1 MVVRHKSNRGWKL
14 VAAFLAGSLASTF
27 SSGKISAQEASKFE
41 LPFTKRSTLGT
52 TGKAHASL
60 TGAIEAQRKGDYDAA
75 AKLFR
80 EAQVLQSDL
89 TPTERTELS
98 RLMSANQDA
107 LRQRKEAEASLAA
120 VQQLVDKGQVNSASD
135 LLRRLEANEQ
145 YFSAASKQ
153 KFATLQ
159 EKVHSGR
166 TTARAADRGSDSASK
181 ARALIAEGRSLTMDG
196 KFEAAEQK
204 IREAESLRVTFS
216 ASEDTPS
223 KLRDDIQK
231 SRNDARFLLTA
242 GHQALAANDLELA
255 EKLAKAADR
264 AAGPLTFRFAL
275 DNPTRLLKDIL
286 EAKATRT
293 ASATPAGTSRAATPN
308 SVSGIVQA
316 SASDLGFAN
325 PEAEAHCRSL
335 VKESRAAMQKGDMTS
350 ARQIAEKARA
360 TRANLPWWEDTPE
373 RVLAEIQKSDAA
385 KNAMNVADAGKL
397 SPEQQ
402 LKAARLL
409 FSKGELDQATEM
421 VMKLKAN
428 TTARWGLFDD
438 NPDRLRGEIEK
449 ALNKRNQDE
458 SVKVLIEARK
468 LYDGG
473 DYEKAT
479 RAAYRAQQLHGPY
492 SIWELGDR
500 PQKLIAEIESARL
513 RKKVTNKLDTAITQT
528 ATRAENKANL
538 AANRA
543 DQSIKKN
550 LEKTQDT
557 VKKATDTTD
566 RAISQV
572 AGAAQAVGSKVDDA
586 VSKAEG
592 TVSGLVGIPPLPG
605 AKEHADTSVPAL
617 LDEARALQA
626 KGRLVEARAK
636 VIQAQRMG
644 GGSLPPGVA
653 TPEEVLSDLNRMAAK
668 QVALSLA
675 TVNDIAS
682 KGGAD
687 SFQLARMEVDRA
699 RLLAKEFGLDQSTVD
714 AKAKWLA
721 SAAQPAKESTT
732 KDSFVGGIPPLPT
745 PQSAL
750 PPLPGAPTGLPPLP
764 GGFPDSKELT
774 PPLPV
779 GTPGDSTNPGKAL
792 LDKARA
798 ELRAGQGTNAR
809 RLAEEAHQGPYGVKD
824 EASALLRTI
833 DTEDGNQRGLEAK
846 RTFDAGVAAYN
857 RKEYS
862 QALAIFT
869 TVQDKFLDK
878 ERASRKKELLQSPAL
893 QGLVRS
899 DLEKPGM
906 GGSGPIAR
914 VKPGTD
920 IPGLPGADNSPAGA
934 APKTD
939 LVEAAQAIKE
949 VKFSQL
955 RQQGLDA
962 QREAAE
968 KFRAGQTDAALEILQ
983 DHLSQLN
990 DAQLDATKLAL
1001 LKRPVESR
1009 LQHFKLLKAQKEF
1022 LEKDNVV
1029 RDTKRNS
1036 ISQKQLAEEN
1046 KQKKVSEQMKL
1057 FNQAFKEA
1065 KYLEAE
1071 SFAMRA
1077 HELDPDN
1084 SMAAA
1089 AVSMAKMQ
1097 RNVSVAKG
1105 AKNEREKFFFE
1116 GMTDAE
1122 SMGTMLTVNKPLD
1135 GGAEGAAER
1144 RNRRNSSLT
1153 TLATPRRTTAA
1164 DREIESRLNTP
1175 VNINFKDITLREA
1188 LEDLRKYY
1196 NINIV
1201 PDVAAL
1207 EEEGVSLERPVTLM
1221 LEQVSLKSALNLML
1235 RSAHLTY
1242 VIKDEVLLITT
1253 ESQARGKLQTVTY
1266 QVTDL
1271 ITPLENF
1278 GSLKAGQPLTNRGAT
1293 RQTMAGG
1300 NNPGI
1305 SGGNPTPIQAP
1316 YSLSGGTGV
1325 GSPSGGGLQGDSPNV
1340 TVSKRGGQT
1349 TEDTLIKLITATIN
1363 PQSWNTVG
1371 GPGSIEFFPLTNS
1384 LVINQTPDI
1393 QEQVQDLLNNLRRL
1407 LDQEVAIEIRFI
1419 SIAEDF
1425 YERIGVN
1432 FNMNIKTDRNTSRF
1446 EPQIVSNSYK
1456 PAGYINDPNMHGLIG
1471 GLTPA
1476 GTFTTDLDIP
1486 VNNTSFGLTN
1496 PVFGG
1501 YPGLPGSGGISL
1513 GLAFLSDIQVFLFM
1527 EAAQGDN
1534 RTNVMQAPKI
1544 TMFNGQTSALGVFD
1558 SQFFLT
1564 DVAVT
1569 PLANGNITFT
1579 PVVTE
1584 QPIGFQM
1591 SLQAI
1596 ISADRRVVRLTPSIQ
1611 LTNLVPGPV
1620 QLFPIVVPIFP
1631 QTGNL
1636 VNPNPSD
1643 PITFTQFIQQ
1653 PIINTLFV
1661 QTTVAVPDGGTVLM
1675 GGFKRL
1681 SESRSEYGPP
1691 VLSKIPYI
1699 NRLFRNTGYG
1709 RETQSMLMMVT
1720 PRIIIQ
1726 EEEELNQTGFAR
1738 PFPNNP

>member
-1 MVVRHKSNRGWKL
+1 MVVRHKINRGWKL
-14 VAAFLAGSLASTF
+14 VAAFLAGSLATTLP
-27 SSGKISAQEASKFE
+27 GGTILAQESSKFE
-41 LPFTKRSTLGT
+41 LPVSKRPPLGT
-52 TGKAHASL
+52 TGKAHSSL
-60 TGAIEAQRKGDYDAA
+60 TSAIEAQRKGDYEAA
-75 AKLFR
+75 AKSFR
-80 EAQVLQSDL
+80 DAQVLQADL
-89 TPTERTELS
+89 TPNERTELT
-98 RLMSANQDA
+98 RLMQANQEA
-107 LRQRKEAEASLAA
+107 LRQRKEAESSLAA
-120 VQQLVDKGQVNSASD
+120 IETMVNKGQVSSASD

-145 YFSAASKQ
+145 YFSPAAKQ
-153 KFATLQ
+153 KFASLQ
-159 EKVHSGR
+159 ERINSGKA
-166 TTARAADRGSDSASK
+166 TAKAGSGEIRGSDSAAK
-181 ARALIAEGRSLTMDG
+181 ARALISEGRTLTMSG

-204 IREAESLRVTFS
+204 IREAESLRVNFA

-242 GHQALAANDLELA
+242 GQQALADGDFELA
-255 EKLAKAADR
+255 EKLAKASDR

-275 DNPTRLLKDIL
+275 DNPTKLQKDIL
-286 EAKATRT
+286 EAKASRGT
-293 ASATPAGTSRAATPN
+293 ARNTVRPATPN
-308 SVSGIVQA
+308 SVSGIVQT
-316 SASDLGFAN
+316 SAETVVAN
-325 PEAEAHCRSL
+325 PESESHCRSL
-335 VKESRAAMQKGDMTS
+335 IKDARSAMQKGDMTT
-350 ARQIAEKARA
+350 ARQMAEKARA
-360 TRANLPWWEDTPE
+360 TRANLAWWEDTPE
-373 RVLAEIQKSDAA
+373 RVLAEITRADAA
-385 KNAMNVADAGKL
+385 KSAVNDAGASKL
-397 SPEQQ
+397 SPTEQ
-402 LKAARLL
+402 LKTARMM
-409 FSKGELDQATEM
+409 FTQGKLDEATEM

-428 TTARWGLFDD
+428 STARWGLFDD

-458 SVKVLIEARK
+458 SVKVLAEARK
-468 LYDGG
+468 LYDAGE
-473 DYEKAT
+473 YEKAT

-492 SIWELGDR
+492 SIWEMGDR
-500 PQKLIAEIESARL
+500 PQKLIAEIESSRL
-513 RKKVTNKLDTAITQT
+513 RRKVTNKLDSAIVQSTNKVEEKVNS
-528 ATRAENKANL
+528 ATSK
-538 AANRA
+538 A
-543 DQSIKKN
+543 DQTIKK
-550 LEKTQDT
+550 TMD
-557 VKKATDTTD
+557 KATDTVQKANDSAD
-566 RAISQV
+566 RTITQLQ
-572 AGAAQAVGSKVDDA
+572 GAAQSVGSKIDNA
-586 VSKAEG
+586 VATAEG
-592 TVSGLVGIPPLPG
+592 TVTGMVGIPPLPG
-605 AKEHADTSVPAL
+605 AKDTGETSVPAL
-617 LDEARALQA
+617 LADARKLQA
-626 KGRLVEARAK
+626 AGKLTEARAK
-636 VIQAQRMG
+636 AIQAQRMG
-644 GGSLPPGVA
+644 GSVPLGVA
-653 TPEEVLSDLNRMAAK
+653 TPEEVLSDLNRQAAK
-668 QVALSLA
+668 QVANSLEKV
-675 TVNDIAS
+675 TDLAS
-682 KGGAD
+682 KD
-687 SFQLARMEVDRA
+687 SPDAFSSAKVELDKARQIA
-699 RLLAKEFGLDQSTVD
+699 REFGFDQSSID
-714 AKAKWLA
+714 AKAKWLTNA
-721 SAAQPAKESTT
+721 SGPSTNTLAKDTLP
-732 KDSFVGGIPPLPT
+732 GGPLGIPPLP
-745 PQSAL
+745 
-750 PPLPGAPTGLPPLP
+750 GTGSNP
-764 GGFPDSKELT
+764 KELT

-779 GTPGDSTNPGKAL
+779 GAIADGSNPGKAL
-792 LDKARA
+792 LEKART
-798 ELRAGQGTNAR
+798 ELKSGQTSNAR
-809 RLAEEAHQGPYGVKD
+809 RLAEEAFQGPYGVRD
-824 EASALLRTI
+824 EASALLRTL
-833 DTEDGNQRGLEAK
+833 DTEDSNQKGLEAK

-857 RKEYS
+857 RKEFS
-862 QALAIFT
+862 QALALFS

-878 ERASRKKELLQSPAL
+878 DRASRKKELLQSPSL

-899 DLEKPGM
+899 DSEKPGM
-906 GGSGPIAR
+906 GIGNAIAKVKQGTEAPAPSDLDVPPAPGGANKSG
-914 VKPGTD
+914 
-920 IPGLPGADNSPAGA
+920 
-934 APKTD
+934 TD

-955 RQQGLDA
+955 RQQGLEA

-968 KFRAGQTDAALEILQ
+968 KFRVGQSDAALEILQ
-983 DHLSQLN
+983 DHLAQLN
-990 DAQLDATKLAL
+990 EAQLDASKVAL

-1029 RDTKRNS
+1029 RDSRKSS

-1057 FNQAFKEA
+1057 FNTSFKEG

-1071 SFAMRA
+1071 SYAMRA
-1077 HELDPDN
+1077 HELDPEN

-1097 RNVSVAKG
+1097 RNVSVAKSN
-1105 AKNEREKFFFE
+1105 KSEKEKFFLE
-1116 GMTDAE
+1116 GLNDAE
-1122 SMGTMLTVNKPLD
+1122 KVGSLLTVDKPLD
-1135 GGAEGAAER
+1135 GGADSAADR
-1144 RNRRNSSLT
+1144 RNKRTASLT
-1153 TLATPRRTTAA
+1153 TLANPQRKTAA

-1175 VNINFKDITLREA
+1175 VNINFKDSTLREA

-1207 EEEGVSLERPVTLM
+1207 EEEGISLDRPVTLM

-1253 ESQARGKLQTVTY
+1253 ESQARGKLVTVTY

-1278 GSLKAGQPLTNRGAT
+1278 GTTKPGQSLTNRGMT
-1293 RQTMAGG
+1293 KQTMTGAGAG
-1300 NNPGI
+1300 N
-1305 SGGNPTPIQAP
+1305 NPTPIQSP
-1316 YSLSGGTGV
+1316 FSLSGGQPT
-1325 GSPSGGGLQGDSPNV
+1325 GSPSGGALQNSDGQNV
-1340 TVSKRGGQT
+1340 VVSKKGGQT

-1446 EPQIVSNSYK
+1446 EPQITSNTYK
-1456 PAGYINDPNMHGLIG
+1456 PAGYINDPNMKGLVG

-1486 VNNTSFGLTN
+1486 VSQSSFGLTN

-1501 YPGLPGSGGISL
+1501 YPGLPGSGGINL
-1513 GLAFLSDIQVFLFM
+1513 GLAFLSDIQVFLFL

-1564 DVAVT
+1564 DVGVT

-1579 PVVTE
+1579 PIVTE

-1691 VLSKIPYI
+1691 VLSKIPYL

-1709 RETQSMLMMVT
+1709 RETQSLLMMVT

-1726 EEEELNQTGFAR
+1726 EEEEMNQTGVKV

>member
-1 MVVRHKSNRGWKL
+1 MVVRHKSNKGWKL
-14 VAAFLAGSLASTF
+14 VAAFLAGTLASAF
-27 SSGKISAQEASKFE
+27 PGGQGFAQESSKIE
-41 LPFTKRSTLGT
+41 LPATKRPPLGT
-52 TGKAHASL
+52 TGKAHATLSA
-60 TGAIEAQRKGDYDAA
+60 AIEAQRRGDYEAA

-80 EAQVLQSDL
+80 EAQVNQADL

-98 RLMSANQDA
+98 RLMTANQES
-107 LRQRKEAEASLAA
+107 LRQRKEAESSLAA
-120 VQQLVDKGQVNSASD
+120 IETMVAKGQVSSASD

-145 YFSAASKQ
+145 YFSPAAKQ
-153 KFATLQ
+153 KFAALQ
-159 EKVHSGR
+159 EKVAQGKTLTRS
-166 TTARAADRGSDSASK
+166 TETQGSDTGAK
-181 ARALIAEGRSLTMDG
+181 ARALLSEGRSLTMSG

-204 IREAESLRVTFS
+204 IREAETLRVTF
-216 ASEDTPS
+216 APGEDTPA

-231 SRNDARFLLTA
+231 SRNDARFLLSA
-242 GHQALAANDLELA
+242 GHQAFADGDLDNA
-255 EKLAKAADR
+255 EKLARAADR
-264 AAGPLTFRFAL
+264 VAGPLTFRFAL
-275 DNPTRLLKDIL
+275 DNPTKLLKDVQ
-286 EAKATRT
+286 EAKASR
-293 ASATPAGTSRAATPN
+293 SANAAPRPAAPN
-308 SVSGIVQA
+308 APSGIVQTSAVDGA
-316 SASDLGFAN
+316 SGAEG
-325 PEAEAHCRSL
+325 EAQCRSL
-335 VKESRAAMQKGDMTS
+335 IKESRAAIQKGDMSS
-350 ARQIAEKARA
+350 ARQLAEKAKA

-373 RVLAEIQKSDAA
+373 RVLADIHKAEAA
-385 KNAMNVADAGKL
+385 KAAVSEAGSKL
-397 SPEQQ
+397 SPTEQ
-402 LKAARLL
+402 LKAARMM
-409 FSKGELDQATEM
+409 FNSGKYDEATEM

-428 TTARWGLFDD
+428 PSARWGLFED
-438 NPDRLRGEIEK
+438 NPERLRTEIEK
-449 ALNKRNQDE
+449 AVNKRNQDE
-458 SVKVLIEARK
+458 SVKVLAEARK
-468 LYDGG
+468 LYDSGE
-473 DYEKAT
+473 YEKAT

-513 RKKVTNKLDTAITQT
+513 RRKVNNKVDTALAQATSKVDDKVNKANQAVKKGVDQAQNAAEKANQGIDKAITQM
-528 ATRAENKANL
+528 
-538 AANRA
+538 
-543 DQSIKKN
+543 
-550 LEKTQDT
+550 
-557 VKKATDTTD
+557 
-566 RAISQV
+566 
-572 AGAAQAVGSKVDDA
+572 AGAAQNVGSKVDNA
-586 VSKAEG
+586 VSKVEG
-592 TVSGLVGIPPLPG
+592 AAAGFVGIPPLPG
-605 AKEHADTSVPAL
+605 AKDTGAASAGSL
-617 LDEARALQA
+617 LDEAKALQA
-626 KGRLVEARAK
+626 KGQLIEARAK
-636 VIQAQRMG
+636 AIQAQKL

-653 TPEEVLSDLNRMAAK
+653 TPEEILGELNRAAAK
-668 QVALSLA
+668 QVAASLQK
-675 TVNDIAS
+675 VSDLAS
-682 KGGAD
+682 KNGSD
-687 SFQLARMEVDRA
+687 SFAKAQAELASA
-699 RLLAKEFGLDQSTVD
+699 RQLAKEFGLDQASID

-721 SAAQPAKESTT
+721 SAGTQTKPALAA
-732 KDSFVGGIPPLPT
+732 GPLGIPPLP
-745 PQSAL
+745 
-750 PPLPGAPTGLPPLP
+750 GV
-764 GGFPDSKELT
+764 GGDGREMT

-779 GTPGDSTNPGKAL
+779 GGPAESTNPGKSL
-792 LDKARA
+792 LEKARA
-798 ELRAGQGTNAR
+798 ELKAGQTTNAR
-809 RLAEEAHQGPYGVKD
+809 RLAEEAFQGPYGVRD
-824 EASALLRTI
+824 EASALLRTL
-833 DTEDGNQRGLEAK
+833 DTEDANQRTLEAK
-846 RTFDAGVAAYN
+846 RTFDAAVSAYN
-857 RKEYS
+857 RHEYS
-862 QALAIFT
+862 QAMALFT
-869 TVQDKFLDK
+869 AVQDKYLDK
-878 ERASRKKELLQSPAL
+878 DRANRKKELLQSPAM

-899 DLEKPGM
+899 DAVKTGPGAGELASAKPKM
-906 GGSGPIAR
+906 DLPVPGGLDLPAPSGPA
-914 VKPGTD
+914 K
-920 IPGLPGADNSPAGA
+920 S
-934 APKTD
+934 TD

-968 KFRAGQTDAALEILQ
+968 KFRAGQADAALEILQ
-983 DHLSQLN
+983 DHLSVLN
-990 DAQLDATKLAL
+990 EAQLDSNKVAL

-1046 KQKKVSEQMKL
+1046 KQKKVAEQMKL
-1057 FNQAFKEA
+1057 FQQAFKEG

-1071 SFAMRA
+1071 SYAMRA
-1077 HELDPDN
+1077 HELDPEN
-1084 SMAAA
+1084 SMAGA

-1097 RNVSVAKG
+1097 RNISVAKSNK
-1105 AKNEREKFFFE
+1105 AEKEKFFLD
-1116 GMTDAE
+1116 GLNDAE
-1122 SMGTMLTVNKPLD
+1122 KVGTLLTVDKPID
-1135 GGAEGAAER
+1135 GGADTAAER
-1144 RNRRNSSLT
+1144 RNKRNASLT
-1153 TLATPRRTTAA
+1153 TLANPQRKTAA

-1175 VNINFKDITLREA
+1175 VNINFKDLSLREA

-1201 PDVAAL
+1201 ADVAAL

-1253 ESQARGKLQTVTY
+1253 ESQARGKLVTVTY

-1271 ITPLENF
+1271 ITPVENF
-1278 GSLKAGQPLTNRGAT
+1278 GTTKPGQSLTSRGAT
-1293 RQTMAGG
+1293 KQTMQGAG
-1300 NNPGI
+1300 GI
-1305 SGGNPTPIQAP
+1305 SGNNPTPIQSP
-1316 YSLSGGTGV
+1316 FSLSGGTPT
-1325 GSPSGGGLQGDSPNV
+1325 GSPSGNALSSNGESPNFV
-1340 TVSKRGGQT
+1340 VSKKGGQT
-1349 TEDTLIKLITATIN
+1349 TEDTLIRLITSTIQ

-1446 EPQIVSNSYK
+1446 EPQITSNTYK
-1456 PAGYINDPNMHGLIG
+1456 PAGYINDPNMHGLVG

-1486 VNNTSFGLTN
+1486 ISQSSFGLTN

-1501 YPGLPGSGGISL
+1501 YPGLPGSGGINL

-1527 EAAQGDN
+1527 EAAQGDV

-1564 DVAVT
+1564 DVGVT

-1653 PIINTLFV
+1653 PVINTLFV

-1691 VLSKIPYI
+1691 VLSKIPYL

-1709 RETQSMLMMVT
+1709 RETTSLLMMVT

-1726 EEEELNQTGFAR
+1726 EEEEMNQTGYKA